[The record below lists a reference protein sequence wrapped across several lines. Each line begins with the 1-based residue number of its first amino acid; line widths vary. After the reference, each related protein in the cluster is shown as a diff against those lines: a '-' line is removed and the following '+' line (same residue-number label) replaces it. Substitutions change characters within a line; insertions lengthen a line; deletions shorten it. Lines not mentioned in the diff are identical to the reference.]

1 MENNFTQ
8 VVIIGCGPAGASTSI
23 FLSKLNIPHVVLDK
37 ETFPRDKICGDA
49 CSGKTSFVLRK
60 ANPAILNTLFADE
73 KSFLPSHGIVF
84 SAPNGKS
91 IDVPFPKNELIGSQP
106 IGFIARRLIFD
117 NFLFEYAKSPWAT
130 IHQQATITDI
140 DKIENGYRITYK
152 DTGSETKIIHCAL
165 LIGADGDKGITRKKL
180 LKDNQVS
187 KSSAIGLRAYYKG
200 VTGLHTENF
209 LELHFLKEVLPGYL
223 WIFPLPNG
231 DANIGIGINAA
242 VARKKKIN
250 LRNVMLNAIAENPQ
264 IKDRFKNAVLTDK
277 IYGWGLPT
285 GESKTAVSGDN
296 FLLTG
301 DAASLVDPFTGE
313 GIGNALYSGML
324 AAEVAAAAIAQ
335 NKFDAAFLHQQYD
348 IVLFRRIGDE
358 LKLSLIMQKLVS
370 YPWLMNLVINKAN
383 KSPSLQKTIS
393 SMFTNLDVRALLKKP
408 SFYWNILF
416 NK

>member
-8 VVIIGCGPAGASTSI
+8 VVIIGCGPAGASSSI
-23 FLSKLNIPHVVLDK
+23 FLSKLNIPHVVFDK

-60 ANPAILNTLFADE
+60 ANPGILNTLFADA
-73 KSFLPSHGIVF
+73 KRFLPSHGIVF

-91 IDVPFPKNELIGSQP
+91 IDVPFPKNELAGSQP
-106 IGFIARRLIFD
+106 IGFISKRLIFD
-117 NFLFEYAKSPWAT
+117 NFLFEFAKSPWAT
-130 IHQQATITDI
+130 IHQQATIIDI
-140 DKIENGYRITYK
+140 DKMENGYRITYK
-152 DTGSETKIIHCAL
+152 HTNSETKIIHCAL

-250 LRNVMLNAIAENPQ
+250 LRNVMLNAISENPQ
-264 IKDRFKNAVLTDK
+264 IKDRFKNAVLIDK

-348 IVLFRRIGDE
+348 TVLFRRIGDE

-370 YPWLMNLVINKAN
+370 FPWLMNLVINKAN
-383 KSPSLQKTIS
+383 KSPQLQKTIS
-393 SMFTNLDVRALLKKP
+393 SMFTNLNVRALLKKP